1 MKAQLPP
8 QYIFGLFSTVMSTVT
23 WDVVRPTLPS
33 SIISSKWKWK
43 WFCRAASDS
52 VDLLLLSE
60 WVCHNFFPVSQLISP
75 RCNFPDSISPL
86 LHPCYH
92 LDLARPVV
100 LMRPRKSLQAVQQQ
114 NIYLQH
120 GRCVTSRER
129 GIFTMCI
136 ISKHTMCY
144 WSSTNRALGPVKEHH
159 LNCPEVELCFQD
171 WNAEYGHVQGW
182 ANICRVYFGL
192 QAKLRITQQSSHEL
206 IPRRSEHH
214 LSSAKPFYANPNCS
228 ALCQTMTPELDTT
241 RCLFFFPASTFSD
254 LASSGL
260 ISWLL
265 ILPFA
270 FFWKIELMR

>member
-1 MKAQLPP
+1 MQVMKAQLPP

-60 WVCHNFFPVSQLISP
+60 WVCHNFFPVSSLRSP
-75 RCNFPDSISPL
+75 RCSFPDSISPL
-86 LHPCYH
+86 LHPCNH

-100 LMRPRKSLQAVQQQ
+100 LVRPRKSLQAVQQQ

-120 GRCVTSRER
+120 GRCVISRER
-129 GIFTMCI
+129 GIFIMCI

-144 WSSTNRALGPVKEHH
+144 CRRANRALGPVREHH

-171 WNAEYGHVQGW
+171 
-182 ANICRVYFGL
+182 
-192 QAKLRITQQSSHEL
+192 
-206 IPRRSEHH
+206 
-214 LSSAKPFYANPNCS
+214 
-228 ALCQTMTPELDTT
+228 
-241 RCLFFFPASTFSD
+241 
-254 LASSGL
+254 
-260 ISWLL
+260 
-265 ILPFA
+265 
-270 FFWKIELMR
+270 